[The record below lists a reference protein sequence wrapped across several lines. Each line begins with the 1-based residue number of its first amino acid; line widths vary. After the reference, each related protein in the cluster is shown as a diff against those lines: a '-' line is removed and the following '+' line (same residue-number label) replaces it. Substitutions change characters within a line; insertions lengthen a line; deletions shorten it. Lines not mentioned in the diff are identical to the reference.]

1 MRAIIQIIFLLC
13 LFYGPYYSVVI
24 IRPVVASIK
33 LKGPGTKTSHDFDA
47 VMRFVRNGNK
57 LLSSKGSG
65 IDNVKACIDSAS
77 LICEKKKLDVP
88 ADLYLLEA
96 EYFFATGD
104 LRSASEKAALALDVA
119 EESKNREALAK
130 TFLFLGKYNRRTGF
144 FKESIDNYENA
155 IAIADKENL
164 RGIIPL
170 ACLEQAF
177 LYGSVEDH
185 NREIE
190 YFERFIDASNSE
202 SDTSLAISGYLELG
216 TRLCGDSATVAW
228 RDFRRADSL
237 LRICHNLAAIKKD
250 TLLCAWA
257 FANRGWNF
265 YLEKMYDSAIY
276 CYENSLKR
284 YSIPGRQYSM
294 SSNALGNLGTMYRD
308 LNKPAKAIQYYKEA
322 IDNALKDNS
331 LFNLQWIYMDMSNM
345 YIKLRDTTN
354 AYLSHVLFKKYS
366 DAYNA
371 AKSKEG
377 MSDAR
382 IRYEADTRNKELELL
397 SLKLKNNRLLNY
409 GFAAFIVLTALIGFL
424 LFRGSKLKDKRRISE
439 MNSKISELTQ
449 ANLRQQMNPHFI
461 FNTLNSI
468 QYYMYQHDKLATNNY
483 LTKFS
488 NLMRKVLDNSQHT
501 SVPLSDEL
509 SALNLYLELES
520 IRFRDKFDF
529 RITIDDEI
537 DPIMHKVPTML
548 IQPYVENSISHGLI
562 PKEGK
567 GFVSIDLKLN
577 DDCILCTIEDNGIGR
592 EASMER
598 NLKKEGNHNSLGTR
612 ISKSRLDLVNELYG
626 TSLKTVYSDLKDEE
640 GRPAGTRVEIH
651 IPLLS

>member
-1 MRAIIQIIFLLC
+1 MRTFIQIIILL
-13 LFYGPYYSVVI
+13 FFFNGPFYSVDI
-24 IRPVVASIK
+24 LGPAVASIK
-33 LKGPGTKTSHDFDA
+33 LKGPGTKSSQDLDA
-47 VMRFVRNGNK
+47 VMRLIRNANK
-57 LLSSKGSG
+57 QLSSKEAGL
-65 IDNVKACIDSAS
+65 DKAKAYIDSAN
-77 LICEKKKLDVP
+77 LIIEKKKLEVP
-88 ADLYLLEA
+88 ADLYLLET
-96 EYFFATGD
+96 EFFYATGD
-104 LRSASEKAALALDVA
+104 LRSASEMSTLALDAA
-119 EESKNREALAK
+119 EDSKNREVLAK
-130 TFLFLGKYNRRTGF
+130 TYLFLGKYNRRTGF
-144 FKESIDNYENA
+144 FKESIENYENA
-155 IAIADKENL
+155 VAIAEKEGL

-170 ACLEQAF
+170 AYMEQAVLF
-177 LYGSVEDH
+177 RSVEDY

-190 YFERFIDASNSE
+190 FFERFIEASNSE
-202 SDTSLAISGYLELG
+202 NDTSLAISGYLELG

-237 LRICHNLAAIKKD
+237 LSICHNLAAIKKD
-250 TLLCAWA
+250 TLLCSWA
-257 FANRGWNF
+257 LANRGWNF
-265 YLEKMYDSAIY
+265 YIEKMYDSSIY
-276 CYENSLKR
+276 CYESSLKR
-284 YSIPGRQYSM
+284 YSIPGKKYSM
-294 SSNALGNLGTMYRD
+294 ASNALGNLGTLYRD
-308 LNKPAKAIQYYKEA
+308 LNKPQAAIEYYKKA
-322 IDNALKDNS
+322 IDNALKVNS
-331 LFNLQWIYMDMSNM
+331 LFNLQWIYMDMSDM
-345 YIKLRDTTN
+345 YLKLRDTTN

-371 AKSKEG
+371 VRSSQG

-382 IRYEADTRNKELELL
+382 IRYEADTRNKELQLL
-397 SLKLKNNRLLNY
+397 SLRLKNNRLLNY
-409 GFAAFIVLTALIGFL
+409 GFTVFIILTAVIGFL
-424 LFRGSKLKDKRRISE
+424 LLRGSKLKNKRRLSE

-488 NLMRKVLDNSQHT
+488 SLMRKVLDNSQHT

-520 IRFRDKFDF
+520 IRFKDKFDF

-577 DDCILCTIEDNGIGR
+577 DNCILCTIEDNGIGR

-598 NLKKEGNHNSLGTR
+598 NLKREGNHNSLGTR
-612 ISKSRLDLVNELYG
+612 ISRSRLDLVNELYG
-626 TSLKTVYSDLKDEE
+626 TSLQTVYSDLKDEE

-651 IPLLS
+651 IPILS